1 MARINLPDILVHR
14 EDFADFMCG
23 FCQMAL
29 ERPRAAPCCG
39 NCLCEECWVLFRMR
53 GDKRCIACR
62 AALMNI
68 RANRLRP
75 SPYAD
80 RMIAQQKV
88 RCENDECAWSGRW
101 DAYKDHKRNGCPLQP
116 SAGYMTPANLGSAP
130 LTQESVQQKLSLVSR
145 RRKESQKREMK
156 REEELESLNSRRQKA
171 KKPNGRRDEFAEI
184 ARGRK
189 RRSHRKLP
197 KKRKAGAVLFD

>member
-1 MARINLPDILVHR
+1 MARINLLDILVHR

-39 NCLCEECWVLFRMR
+39 NCLCEECWVLFRRR

-101 DAYKDHKRNGCPLQP
+101 DTYKDHKTNGCPLQP
-116 SAGYMTPANLGSAP
+116 SEVHDASESGQCAAHSRELPTKAAP
-130 LTQESVQQKLSLVSR
+130 
-145 RRKESQKREMK
+145 RE
-156 REEELESLNSRRQKA
+156 QA
-171 KKPNGRRDEFAEI
+171 AE
-184 ARGRK
+184 GK
-189 RRSHRKLP
+189 SKT
-197 KKRKAGAVLFD
+197 